1 MRRALAA
8 LAAAVALPLAGCGS
22 PTTEGG
28 GRVAGDNLVVYS
40 FLPDTPVARDIVDG
54 EKLAIAEAGGRAG
67 DFTIN
72 FAVAHEPRG
81 RAGKVASAVREIVHD
96 LQISALIGDLD
107 SRTARTTI
115 PLFNAAGIL
124 HLSPGATYP
133 GFVADFPGAPE
144 NEPERWQP
152 SRRRTFAP
160 LAPIDPVQADAIAR
174 LARPPVLVEAEADD
188 LLADEL
194 RRRLGGRLTT
204 DPRRARTVVY
214 AGSDPENARGVLESL
229 ARESP
234 RARILLPE
242 ALLRAGLEV
251 PDGVD
256 ARFLTAAPAPGAELA
271 RSFQERF
278 GRCATRYARL
288 GHDAM
293 ASLIETIE
301 KLGDRA
307 RERPLLAETWI
318 RDNPPPTAFEAVRSG
333 SCPPA

>member
-1 MRRALAA
+1 MRVALAA
-8 LAAAVALPLAGCGS
+8 LAAAVVLAGCGS
-22 PTTEGG
+22 EGTEGG
-28 GRVAGDNLVVYS
+28 GRVAGDNLVIYS

-72 FAVAHEPRG
+72 FAVAHEPPSGPERI
-81 RAGKVASAVREIVHD
+81 ASATREIVHD
-96 LQISALIGDLD
+96 LQISAVIGDLD
-107 SRTARTTI
+107 SQTARTTV

-124 HLSPGATYP
+124 HVSPGATYP
-133 GFVADFPGAPE
+133 GFVAAFPGGPKD
-144 NEPERWQP
+144 EPARWQP
-152 SRRRTFAP
+152 ARKRTFAP
-160 LAPIDPVQADAIAR
+160 LAPIDPVQAEAIAG
-174 LARPPVLVEAEADD
+174 LARPPVLLEGEADD
-188 LLADEL
+188 LLAEEL
-194 RRRLGGRLTT
+194 QRRLAGRLTGS
-204 DPRRARTVVY
+204 PRRARTIVY
-214 AGSDPENARGVLESL
+214 AGTDPDSARGVIESL
-229 ARESP
+229 AREAP

-251 PDGVD
+251 PEGVN
-256 ARFLTAAPAPGAELA
+256 ARFLTSAPAPDAALSQA
-271 RSFQERF
+271 FQERF

-318 RDNPPPTAFEAVRSG
+318 RDNPPPTAFEAVRS
-333 SCPPA
+333 SPCPPA